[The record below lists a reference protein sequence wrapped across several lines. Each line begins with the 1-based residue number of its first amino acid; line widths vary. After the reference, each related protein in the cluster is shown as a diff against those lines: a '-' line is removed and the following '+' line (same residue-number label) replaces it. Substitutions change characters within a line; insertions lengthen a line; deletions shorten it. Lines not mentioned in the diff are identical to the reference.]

1 MPRPQASSARLALSF
16 LGLLGALALGACD
29 PPPRAAGTGPVASVP
44 VAPASV
50 PVAALPSSPAP
61 SASAAQL
68 VPPPAQT
75 LFDSPAQALAA
86 VLADKPRVLAIGEA
100 HAQKGSGVDSSAKR
114 FTQELLPSLKG
125 KASNLLV
132 ELMLPAKGCA
142 KKVEAVREKQKV
154 VTEKQAET
162 DQNEYV
168 AMGQEAKKLGIVP
181 DLLRPSCADLDA
193 IDKAGPDAVILSL
206 RTIARLTREQAA
218 PMIERG
224 DKAGGEPMVVVYGG
238 AMHNDTA
245 PPPERADW
253 SYGADLSA
261 RVKGRYVEID
271 MYVPEFIQDTDAWRR
286 LPWYPHFDKTKSPGK
301 TTLFRLGPG
310 SYVLIFPA
318 TVKP

>member
-1 MPRPQASSARLALSF
+1 MMPRPQASSARIALS
-16 LGLLGALALGACD
+16 LLGALALGACD
-29 PPPRAAGTGPVASVP
+29 PPPRAAGTGPAASVP
-44 VAPASV
+44 VTPASV
-50 PVAALPSSPAP
+50 PVAALPPSPAL
-61 SASAAQL
+61 SASAAQ
-68 VPPPAQT
+68 PAPEQT
-75 LFDSPAQALAA
+75 LFDSPAQALSA
-86 VLADKPRVLAIGEA
+86 VLAEKPRVLAIGEA

-114 FTQELLPSLKG
+114 FTQELLPSLRG
-125 KASNLLV
+125 KASDLLV

-168 AMGQEAKKLGIVP
+168 TMGQEAKKLGIVP

-193 IDKAGPDAVILSL
+193 IDKAGPDAVIVSL

-218 PMIERG
+218 PMIARG

-253 SYGADLSA
+253 SYGADLST

-301 TTLFRLGPG
+301 TTLFHLGPG

-318 TVKP
+318 TAKP